1 MEDKF
6 QQLYGYLE
14 ASNLLAE
21 GSTPE
26 SFMESYTTGGK
37 NPNKLY
43 QTLGVSDDLPFEIG
57 NSLDEFTSEFF
68 GVKKKES
75 TEGGESTEGSPLEEV
90 SMGSL
95 SGTNQEQI
103 PTSGDSDYTV
113 RPKLGLGQVEVS
125 EERQFLKGTT
135 GSIVNSIPV
144 LGGFVDDMARAGAI
158 GWSDV
163 QTRDEARW
171 MFGSRDRESVSAF
184 YKSMTEHQARVA
196 EYGES
201 SEMKAYQSDLAK
213 YQKEDGE
220 WFGFFKAF
228 ANNLSVAPEVFLT
241 SGIGLLETEVL
252 DKGAEV
258 VAIAGV
264 GGATLGGS
272 LSAPAGGIGALPG
285 MALGMTT
292 SIPFAMAAMS
302 KEVEL
307 ISSSVEF
314 LNEELKAQGLEFT
327 EENIWAVISDDESY
341 KKIRNRAISRGNSV
355 MAVDAIFGSVGSGVL
370 RGLRVANK
378 IKDVSLVAAQIGIDV
393 AGGATSET
401 LARLNADQELSA
413 SEIGMEMLI
422 GPITTTPTN
431 LASTYL
437 GMQVQKNQRAAGT
450 KTEYMINGGY
460 VDKATLIDFV
470 ETADPDQIQKANIDI
485 QNDQE
490 VSEMISQKIKAAEI
504 ELGIDESITGE
515 TRAKL
520 IELETQLSNL
530 EGVTTR
536 TADNRRKQ
544 VQGEIDNIL
553 DKIDTSLTSDIQY
566 VEVNTE
572 VIKSNTAKKSSEISL
587 LPLEAEDGATFNLDG
602 TSYEGGGLV
611 VPVDSKNMKASELTP
626 EAIAQFAEENRE
638 KIGDDTVIKL
648 GIYKFPGK
656 DQVSIDLNI
665 VVPPEKRAAALE
677 FGRLAGQE
685 SLFDLDT
692 FENVKTGATGNN
704 PRSFSPAEF
713 QQVAK
718 DLKEGK
724 VSDFMMEEGLPASDT
739 PVPSNLNEEEK
750 IIEEAEAEGTR
761 MNEEERLAAAQELQD
776 KAEQDG
782 VYFKK
787 PFSIKGMAADI
798 IKGRTAF
805 QRRWLQARKFMPS
818 SVFRATEK
826 KDAKLSKSMNVI
838 QKNVKAFNSL
848 EKAVPKDQRNQFA
861 EEFDNYVRGGERGS
875 LSNEATLLADKMR
888 ADIDALTIDLV
899 NQGVVEASAV
909 DAFISN
915 MGEYMNRSYRLYEQS
930 NWKEQLKTEEGQ
942 GIVNRA
948 KNFIRQTDK
957 VLLKKAKADYLKPE
971 ANPQN
976 LSLEDFIELRIQGKI
991 DNLLG
996 EQGQAFSASP
1006 SVSKDLGVL
1015 QERETIPLEIR
1026 ALMGEFTDP
1035 VQNYAQTVLKMSQL
1049 AESNRMLQS
1058 VKDAGMGTYL
1068 FSEPTGA
1075 FSVQIASEGSDTK
1088 SPLNGLYTTQEIAD
1102 SFQSTIKGEPKPG
1115 SAEYVMKS
1123 LGDSYMATLGT
1134 VKWVKTIGSVGTHF
1148 KNVVGNFGFMASN
1161 GHTDL
1166 SKVGETFRI
1175 IKEDLSP
1182 MGDQEL
1188 QDKMNKYIELGI
1200 VRQNA
1205 DLGEFRDLLKM
1216 GSLDDIV
1223 SSRLQTNPDQGTNKV
1238 KAKAGQVKAKAKEG
1252 KAAAEAT
1259 YQAEDDFFKIIA
1271 YENERAR
1278 YSLAEFGL
1286 PPEKLTADQSVQLDS
1301 KVAEIVKNTYPTYS
1315 RVPELV
1321 KLLKINPLVGNF
1333 VSFQAESYRTAWNI
1347 VNLARTELSSENP
1360 EVRKIGAKRMA
1371 GLTSYQ
1377 AFKTGFVATT
1387 AAGLGMGATGLAGAA
1402 TSDEKQLQKEAD
1414 ARKFLPPWSEKSQL
1428 WMEELGEGKMAYRD
1442 LSASDPFGNIDKILN
1457 SATSEDNPIEG
1468 FVSAMRQTVEPF
1480 VGMDIATRRFA
1491 NIAAN
1496 KDDYG
1501 KEIYNESQSI
1511 DEQMKDISAYVYTVF
1526 EPGTMTSIRKIAG
1539 SDTPINEA
1547 VGQTTGFKRFD
1558 VDISKQFGYKM
1569 RNFKKQISDAR
1580 KIRYEDY
1587 KQGSLVFEKPSLDEA
1602 NKTLKSIEVE
1612 IKELALSAVRLGVPY
1627 EDIKKAMQE
1636 YGNISKSRVDKILLG
1651 EYEELGFD
1659 L

>member
-43 QTLGVSDDLPFEIG
+43 QTLGVSDDLPFEVG

-75 TEGGESTEGSPLEEV
+75 TEGGESTEVSPLEEV
-90 SMGSL
+90 STESL

-113 RPKLGLGQVEVS
+113 RPKLNIGEFEVS

-144 LGGFVDDMARAGAI
+144 LGGFIDDMARAGAV

-171 MFGSRDRESVSAF
+171 MFGSRDQESVSAF

-201 SEMKAYQSDLAK
+201 AEMKAYKSDLAK
-213 YQKEDGE
+213 YQKENGE

-228 ANNLSVAPEVFLT
+228 ASNLDVAPEVFLT
-241 SGIGLLETEVL
+241 SGVGLLETDVL
-252 DKGAEV
+252 NKGAEI
-258 VAIAGV
+258 VALGGA

-272 LSAPAGGIGALPG
+272 LTAPAGGIGALPG

-302 KEVEL
+302 KEVEV

-327 EENIWAVISDDESY
+327 EENIWSVISDDDAY
-341 KKIRNRAISRGNSV
+341 KRLRNRAISRGNSV
-355 MAVDAIFGSVGSGVL
+355 MAVDAVFGSVGSGVL

-378 IKDVSLVAAQIGIDV
+378 IKDVPLVAAQIGIDV

-437 GMQVQKNQRAAGT
+437 GMQVQKNQRAAGN

-490 VSEMISQKIKAAEI
+490 VSEMISQKMKAAEI

-515 TRAKL
+515 TRARL

-530 EGVTTR
+530 EGATTR

-544 VQGEIDNIL
+544 IQEEIDSTI
-553 DKIDTSLTSDIQY
+553 
-566 VEVNTE
+566 
-572 VIKSNTAKKSSEISL
+572 
-587 LPLEAEDGATFNLDG
+587 
-602 TSYEGGGLV
+602 EGY
-611 VPVDSKNMKASELTP
+611 N
-626 EAIAQFAEENRE
+626 
-638 KIGDDTVIKL
+638 
-648 GIYKFPGK
+648 
-656 DQVSIDLNI
+656 
-665 VVPPEKRAAALE
+665 PP
-677 FGRLAGQE
+677 
-685 SLFDLDT
+685 D
-692 FENVKTGATGNN
+692 
-704 PRSFSPAEF
+704 P
-713 QQVAK
+713 
-718 DLKEGK
+718 
-724 VSDFMMEEGLPASDT
+724 DT

-750 IIEEAEAEGTR
+750 IVEEAEAEGTR

-787 PFSIKGMAADI
+787 PFSIKRIAADI

-805 QRRWLQARKFMPS
+805 QRRWLQARKFMPT

-861 EEFDNYVRGGERGS
+861 EEFDNYIRGGERGS

-888 ADIDALTIDLV
+888 SDIDALTMDLV

-930 NWKEQLKTEEGQ
+930 NWKEQLKTEDGQ

-957 VLLKKAKADYLKPE
+957 VLLEKAKADYLKPE

-996 EQGQAFSASP
+996 EEGQGFSASP

-1166 SKVGETFRI
+1166 SKVGETFRV

-1182 MGDQEL
+1182 MGDQAL

-1223 SSRLQTNPDQGTNKV
+1223 SSRLQTNPDQGTNKAT
-1238 KAKAGQVKAKAKEG
+1238 AKAGQAKAKAKKG

-1371 GLTSYQ
+1371 GLTGYQ
-1377 AFKTGFVATT
+1377 AFKTGFVATA

-1402 TSDEKQLQKEAD
+1402 TSDEAQLQKEAD

-1428 WMEELGEGKMAYRD
+1428 WMEELAEGKMAYRD

-1491 NIAAN
+1491 NIASN

-1569 RNFKKQISDAR
+1569 RNFKKQIADAR

-1587 KQGSLVFEKPSLDEA
+1587 KQGSPFFEKSSLDEA
-1602 NKTLKSIEVE
+1602 NKTLKSIEAE
-1612 IKELALSAVRLGVPY
+1612 IKDLALSAVRLGVPY
-1627 EDIKKAMQE
+1627 EDIKKAMRE
-1636 YGNISKSRVDKILLG
+1636 YGNISKSRIDQILLG

-1659 L
+1659 R